1 MGRHEIRMRRQRTT
15 ARGSER
21 YRNYNAVLKQHEADM
36 RLKKI
41 LRVFTYFLL
50 IAIVT
55 ILLVIVVRWEKRHGI
70 KKKTNDSGYL
80 LNATGQHP
88 NHLEVQG
95 L

>member
-21 YRNYNAVLKQHEADM
+21 YRNYGAVLKQHEQDM

-50 IAIVT
+50 IALIT
-55 ILLVIVVRWEKRHGI
+55 ILLVTVVRWERRQQAKP
-70 KKKTNDSGYL
+70 KTTTDLSFKVKSAFRN
-80 LNATGQHP
+80 
-88 NHLEVQG
+88 
-95 L
+95 

>member
-50 IAIVT
+50 IAIIT
-55 ILLVIVVRWEKRHGI
+55 ILLVIVVRWEKRQQAKRQHTATSI
-70 KKKTNDSGYL
+70 RL
-80 LNATGQHP
+80 LAKNSHRSI
-88 NHLEVQG
+88 
-95 L
+95 

>member
-55 ILLVIVVRWEKRHGI
+55 ILLVIVVRWEKRQAT
-70 KKKTNDSGYL
+70 KQKTS
-80 LNATGQHP
+80 ATSYR
-88 NHLEVQG
+88 L
-95 L
+95 

>member
-36 RLKKI
+36 KIKKI
-41 LRVFTYFLL
+41 MKVFVYFLI

-55 ILLVIVVRWEKRHGI
+55 ILLVMVMRWEKRQENRPSKSTSSFYSLKI
-70 KKKTNDSGYL
+70 NR
-80 LNATGQHP
+80 N
-88 NHLEVQG
+88 VV
-95 L
+95 

>member
-36 RLKKI
+36 KIKKI
-41 LRVFTYFLL
+41 MKVFVYFLI

-55 ILLVIVVRWEKRHGI
+55 LLLVMVMRWEKRQSE
-70 KKKTNDSGYL
+70 KSNQKTTSCIPKAKNRS
-80 LNATGQHP
+80 AET
-88 NHLEVQG
+88 
-95 L
+95 